1 MIIIPNQNAPHYFE
15 KIKTNTEFKEEGDQ
29 EPHKNL
35 IGPFFSR
42 APPLC
47 QVSCQA
53 AGQCLPNPAFTQ
65 TNKPTNGNE
74 NITSAK
80 ESFSRTIWSLLQEI
94 SVCMQYTFCPD
105 ISPQHDR
112 VDTYIYI

>member
-1 MIIIPNQNAPHYFE
+1 MIVIPNQNAPHYFE

-65 TNKPTNGNE
+65 THKPTNGNE

-105 ISPQHDR
+105 ISPQRDR
-112 VDTYIYI
+112 ADTYICI

>member
-1 MIIIPNQNAPHYFE
+1 MHPTILKKSKQTWNL
-15 KIKTNTEFKEEGDQ
+15 KKKV
-29 EPHKNL
+29 KNL

-80 ESFSRTIWSLLQEI
+80 ESFSQTIWSLLQEI

-112 VDTYIYI
+112 ADTYIYIYKL